1 MLESSEA
8 TDVSPHAS
16 ARCPHNGEVA
26 QGISFATQDYL
37 ALSREPSVRRAVAE
51 ALAKYGPHA
60 GSSPILTGHT
70 PLADQLKRE
79 ISQLTGMAH
88 IILFPTGWGAGYG
101 SITGLIRPQDHVVL
115 DERAHA
121 CLNQGAHAAT
131 RNVVLA
137 DHLHNDSVHEH
148 LARIRA
154 HDTRNAVMVVT
165 EGVYSMDSDTPRLAA
180 LQDICHAYD
189 ATLLVDVAHDLGA
202 LGPGGTGKIGEQGL
216 LGQIDLVMGS
226 FSKCFATNGGFIA
239 ARSENVA
246 EYLSG
251 YATSHFF
258 SSALSPLQA
267 AAALQC
273 ARIIQSPEGE
283 RRRAALEHVATR
295 LRAALTKRGLTVL
308 GDMSAIVPVETHSAA
323 VARVACKLAE
333 ARGLI
338 LAIIEFPAVPLNSA
352 RFRMQLMCDHLPQ
365 DMDLTAQILDET
377 VTEARELL
385 TTGAEE

>member
-1 MLESSEA
+1 M
-8 TDVSPHAS
+8 
-16 ARCPHNGEVA
+16 A